1 MFKRVTLK
9 LAAIVL
15 LMVPVLSSPV
25 YAAKQDANID
35 HGLILNNRV
44 FIPLRAVS
52 EQLNIPVKWYQNEKT
67 ISLQKGDT
75 KILLATNV
83 NRGIVLTPSVS
94 EDLEYDLKYIETD
107 SPAQIINGTTYVP
120 LRFISQ
126 SLGANVTWNQQSKE
140 AHLTMDG
147 MQIVVN
153 IRQAIYEPVQKIT
166 NTRLQQ
172 LSQKLNEAADLS
184 LIQNINSHFKASFT
198 DYFIDSIMKNNELR
212 STDLNQEPPVTTVNY
227 TSKNSAIWI
236 QSTVLG
242 PTLTGDQDYVEDRIC
257 NLVYINGVWKV
268 NSVDFKLRLIPYLV
282 Q

>member
-15 LMVPVLSSPV
+15 LILPTLSSPV
-25 YAAKQDANID
+25 YAEKQDSNMD
-35 HGLILNNRV
+35 DGLILNNRV
-44 FIPLRAVS
+44 FIPLRTVS

-94 EDLEYDLKYIETD
+94 EDLEFDLKYIETG
-107 SPAQIINGTTYVP
+107 SPAQIIDGSTYVP

-140 AHLTMDG
+140 AKVTLDG

-153 IRQAIYEPVQKIT
+153 IKQPTYEPVQKIT
-166 NTRLQQ
+166 GTRLQQ

-184 LIQNINSHFKASFT
+184 LIKNINSHFKSSFT
-198 DYFIDSIMKNNELR
+198 DHFIHSIMKNKGLG
-212 STDLNQEPPVTTVNY
+212 SKDSNQEPRVTTVNY
-227 TSKNSAIWI
+227 TSKNTAILT

-242 PTLTGDQDYVEDRIC
+242 PTLTGDRDYVEDRIT
-257 NLVYINGVWKV
+257 NLIYTNGVWKV